1 MNQGPSNKRW
11 LRKLLRREPHQLIYN
26 SHGELYLKR
35 WYVIPRNP
43 LLNVYVHQFIHS
55 DDDRAPHDHPWWFVS
70 WVLKGHYFEHTDTG
84 VIRRERWSWAFRRA
98 VHRHIV
104 KLDTVTVQDR
114 YEDGSWAR
122 SASVQDVPAWTL
134 LITGRRVR
142 QWGFWCPTRYM
153 VGLEP
158 YNPAAR
164 FVPWQDFGAG
174 GCGE

>member
-26 SHGELYLKR
+26 RHGELYLRR
-35 WYVIPRNP
+35 WYVIPRNA

-98 VHRHIV
+98 VHRHRV
-104 KLDTVTVQDR
+104 ELPSESAWNFDR
-114 YEDGSWAR
+114 DEW
-122 SASVQDVPAWTL
+122 QEVPAWTL

-142 QWGFWCPTRYM
+142 QWGFWCPTRYT

-158 YNPAAR
+158 YNPTAR

>member
-1 MNQGPSNKRW
+1 MMDTGPTNNRW

-26 SHGELYLKR
+26 SYGELYLKR

-70 WVLKGHYFEHTDTG
+70 WVLKGHYFEHTDAG
-84 VIRRERWSWAFRRA
+84 VIRRERWSLAFRRA
-98 VHRHIV
+98 VHRHRV
-104 KLDTVTVQDR
+104 ELPSEPTWNFDR
-114 YEDGSWAR
+114 DEW
-122 SASVQDVPAWTL
+122 QEVPAWTL

-142 QWGFWCPTRYM
+142 QWGFWCPTRYT

>member
-1 MNQGPSNKRW
+1 MNTGPTNKRW
-11 LRKLLRREPHQLIYN
+11 LRKLIRREPHQLIYN
-26 SHGELYLKR
+26 SYGELYLKR

-98 VHRHIV
+98 VHRHRV
-104 KLDTVTVQDR
+104 ELPSEPTWNFDR
-114 YEDGSWAR
+114 DEW
-122 SASVQDVPAWTL
+122 QEVPAWTL

-142 QWGFWCPTRYM
+142 QWGFWCPTRYT

-158 YNPAAR
+158 YNSAAR
-164 FVPWQDFGAG
+164 FVPWQDFGVG